1 MTSTGSSDPIPGSQE
16 RGVDRGRQ
24 AGVALR
30 PSVHLP
36 VGPRRL
42 LRRGQRDPRR
52 AGLGRK
58 QCSGLLNLCAP
69 PGGTSRKEGNPTG
82 SAAGALSRRDSA
94 MNPVL
99 MLLRSCQ
106 PPPGASLPPHP
117 RRVISVSSSPPA
129 TQEFEDGVFTFAHDC
144 QRDGGQARSPPTL
157 LQPHSVSKVHKW
169 CSSEGEGPGG
179 RKGTRATSCSAAHG
193 ESSRLWLSLAI
204 RPQASA
210 LQAALRP
217 PPHPHA
223 SAQEAPSLSLATDGH
238 FCDCRIELLTLCESV
253 TPPPVG
259 WTPTTIAESYPHT

>member
-1 MTSTGSSDPIPGSQE
+1 MAGPFSGWFLPSFPSSSPGQASGHTSPAGIFPECQWDYPLTRLVCGSSQP
-16 RGVDRGRQ
+16 
-24 AGVALR
+24 L
-30 PSVHLP
+30 LP
-36 VGPRRL
+36 HCL
-42 LRRGQRDPRR
+42 
-52 AGLGRK
+52 
-58 QCSGLLNLCAP
+58 P
-69 PGGTSRKEGNPTG
+69 PPQ
-82 SAAGALSRRDSA
+82 
-94 MNPVL
+94 PVL

-193 ESSRLWLSLAI
+193 ESSRPWLSLAI

-217 PPHPHA
+217 PP
-223 SAQEAPSLSLATDGH
+223 
-238 FCDCRIELLTLCESV
+238 
-253 TPPPVG
+253 
-259 WTPTTIAESYPHT
+259 TPTPVHRRLPACLLPPMVTFVTAESSF